1 MNFFEQ
7 QQRARR
13 HTTRAVLLFMLAVLA
28 IVAITDAAV
37 LAFVALITVDPYGPP
52 LSYLDWVRAH
62 PGLVLW
68 TSLSCLALIGGASL
82 YRMLTLASG
91 GSAVALSLGGTRIDA
106 DTRDP
111 QHRQLQNVVEETA
124 IAAGIPAPAVY
135 VLDNEGGI
143 NAFAAGYSATDAAIS
158 VTRGALES
166 FTRDE
171 LQGVIAHEF
180 SHILNGDMRLNTRL
194 IGVLFGILIIAL
206 AGRLILRGAAEG
218 GGRAALLGF
227 AVGITLIL
235 IGYMGLFAGRMIK
248 ASASRSREY
257 LADASA
263 VQFTRNPHGIAGAL
277 KKIAAAPLRAS
288 LAQAESEEVE
298 HMLIATRSGLFDSW
312 FATHPPILERIR
324 AIEPSFDP
332 QELKAIRLTPMT
344 SGAGPV
350 PPAAPL
356 SATEKLALAPLA
368 VLATIG
374 NPGSKQFTA
383 AAQRSAEI
391 PLALQE
397 AARSPR
403 EVLGATLALLLSQ
416 DASVRE
422 KQMARVRE
430 RVRLTPDSLNRFSAL
445 AHQCA
450 QLSPGLR
457 LPLLEIAFP
466 ALRQRPVEQL
476 RALAG
481 LVDELMRM
489 DAQISV
495 LDYAL
500 ARLLRVQLNETLAPQ
515 AAARHQRPT
524 KLYDLRQDA
533 QLLFAVMTD
542 AGHDD
547 EYTARAA
554 FDAGM
559 RHLLPMNTPEYRQVT
574 QNWIDPLDRALTTL
588 DLLILPAKQTLI
600 EALVRTVAHDRQV
613 TLGEAELLRVV
624 CASLHCPLPPL
635 VAGASV

>member
-1 MNFFEQ
+1 MNFFEH

-13 HTTRAVLLFMLAVLA
+13 NTRRAILLFILAVLA
-28 IVAITDAAV
+28 IVAITDAVILALVAV
-37 LAFVALITVDPYGPP
+37 LMVDPYEPP
-52 LSYLDWVRAH
+52 SMYIDWIRTH
-62 PGLVLW
+62 PDVALW
-68 TSLSCLALIGGASL
+68 IALACLILIGIASL

-91 GSAVALSLGGTRIDA
+91 GSAVALLLGGTRVDA

-111 QHRQLQNVVEETA
+111 QRRQLLNVVEETA
-124 IAAGIPAPAVY
+124 IAAGVPAPAIY

-143 NAFAAGYSATDAAIS
+143 NAFAAGYSTTDAAIA

-166 FTRDE
+166 FSRDE

-218 GGRAALLGF
+218 GGRAALFGF
-227 AVGITLIL
+227 AIGVTLIL
-235 IGYMGLFAGRMIK
+235 IGYMGVLAGRLIK
-248 ASASRSREY
+248 ASASRSCEY

-277 KKIAAAPLRAS
+277 KKIAAAPLRTS
-288 LAQAESEEVE
+288 LAQTESEEVE
-298 HMLIATRSGLFDSW
+298 HMLIAARSGLFNSW

-332 QELKAIRLTPMT
+332 HELHDIRLAPMT
-344 SGAGPV
+344 PGTGPV

-356 SATEKLALAPLA
+356 SASEKLSLAPLA

-383 AAQRSAEI
+383 AAQRSAEL

-403 EVLGATLALLLSQ
+403 EVLGATLAVLLSQ
-416 DASVRE
+416 NDSVRE
-422 KQMARVRE
+422 KQMAQVRE

-450 QLSPGLR
+450 QLNPGLR

-476 RALAG
+476 RALAN
-481 LVDELMRM
+481 LVDELVRM
-489 DAQISV
+489 DEQISV

-515 AAARHQRPT
+515 TAARNQRPT

-533 QLLFAVMTD
+533 QLLFAVMAN

-547 EYTARAA
+547 EATARAA
-554 FDAGM
+554 FDAGI
-559 RHLLPMNTPEYRQVT
+559 RHLLPMNTPEYRQIT
-574 QNWIDPLDRALTTL
+574 TSWIGALDHALSAF
-588 DLLILPAKQTLI
+588 DLLILPAKETLI

-635 VAGASV
+635 VAGNAA

>member
-1 MNFFEQ
+1 MNFFEHQ
-7 QQRARR
+7 ERARR
-13 HTTRAVLLFMLAVLA
+13 NTTRAIILFILAVLL
-28 IVAITDAAV
+28 IVAITDVVV
-37 LAFVALITVDPYGPP
+37 LMVVAIMMVDPLGPFS
-52 LSYLDWVRAH
+52 SYLEWIRAH
-62 PGLVLW
+62 PGVVLW
-68 TSLSCLALIGGASL
+68 TTLACLALIGIASL

-91 GSAVALSLGGTRIDA
+91 GSAVALALGGTRVDA

-111 QHRQLQNVVEETA
+111 QRRQLLNVVEETA
-124 IAAGIPAPAVY
+124 IAAGVPVPAIY

-143 NAFAAGYSATDAAIS
+143 NAFAAGYSTTDAAIA

-166 FTRDE
+166 FSRDE

-194 IGVLFGILIIAL
+194 IGVLYGILIIAL
-206 AGRLILRGAAEG
+206 AGRLILRGATEAD
-218 GGRAALLGF
+218 GRAALFAF
-227 AVGITLIL
+227 AVGIPLIL
-235 IGYMGLFAGRMIK
+235 IGYTGLLAGRLIK
-248 ASASRSREY
+248 ASASRSCEY

-277 KKIAAAPLRAS
+277 KKIAAAPLRTS

-332 QELKAIRLTPMT
+332 QELKNIRLAPMIPGT
-344 SGAGPV
+344 GPV
-350 PPAAPL
+350 PPAPAL
-356 SATEKLALAPLA
+356 SAGEKLALAPLA

-374 NPGSKQFTA
+374 NPGSKQLNA
-383 AAQRSAEI
+383 AAQRSAEL

-403 EVLGATLALLLSQ
+403 EVLGATLAVLLSQ
-416 DASVRE
+416 NANVRE

-457 LPLLEIAFP
+457 LPLMEIAFP

-476 RALAG
+476 RALAN
-481 LVDELMRM
+481 LMDELVRM
-489 DAQISV
+489 DEQISV

-500 ARLLRVQLNETLAPQ
+500 ARLLRVQLNEALAPQ
-515 AAARHQRPT
+515 AAARKQHAT

-533 QLLFAVMTD
+533 QLLFAIMAN
-542 AGHDD
+542 AGHDN
-547 EYTARAA
+547 EPSARAA
-554 FDAGM
+554 FNAGM
-559 RHLLPMNTPEYRQVT
+559 RHLLPMNTPEYRQVAT
-574 QNWIDPLDRALTTL
+574 SWIDSLDRALSAF
-588 DLLILPAKQTLI
+588 DLLILPVKQTLI

-635 VAGASV
+635 VAGNAA